1 MIMNSKRKQ
10 VKLCAKQAICASLLL
25 GLSSAVFAQDWSGF
39 YIGPQVSYSWMSTSW
54 QFNEDHA
61 YTSEG
66 SPDSF
71 STSAD
76 GFTVGPH
83 VGWTHKIDSWVF
95 GIEGAYNSGSFSD
108 KETGVLSSSYPNDTF
123 NTKVSQIFT
132 VTPLFGY
139 AQDSWLFYGKGGYAS
154 GNIDIDANSQDPH
167 AGTDMSDSQRQNGWT
182 AGAGIAY
189 QLTANST
196 LGFEYDYTRFGSTD
210 FTTTTT
216 GSTAV
221 AEQVTVN
228 PINMNTVALVYS
240 HHFG

>member
-1 MIMNSKRKQ
+1 MKVNSTHKKM
-10 VKLCAKQAICASLLL
+10 KLYAKQALCASLLL

-54 QFNEDHA
+54 KFNEDHA

-66 SPDSF
+66 SADSF
-71 STSAD
+71 STSSD

-95 GIEGAYNSGSFSD
+95 GIESAYDSGSFSD
-108 KETGVLSSSYPNDTF
+108 KETGVLSSSAPNDTF
-123 NTKVSQIFT
+123 NTKISQVIT
-132 VTPLFGY
+132 VTPLLGY
-139 AQDSWLFYGKGGYAS
+139 AQDSWMLYGKGGYAS
-154 GNIDIDANSQDPH
+154 ANIDIDANSQ
-167 AGTDMSDSQRQNGWT
+167 AGVKTSDSQRQNGWT

-189 QLTANST
+189 ELSEKST
-196 LGFEYDYTRFGSTD
+196 IGLEYDYTRLSSTD

-216 GSTAV
+216 GSAAV
-221 AEQVTVN
+221 QEQVTVN
-228 PINMNTVALVYS
+228 PVNMNTVALVYS